1 MSQHRYLSIVTI
13 LATIISISATA
24 GSLGLLQ
31 AQEGETFSASLSGNE
46 EIPPTESGGTGWAR
60 FQTNDNGT
68 QVWFSVNLTGLNEI
82 TGAHIHNGSAGQ
94 NGDIVVSISG
104 QQAAESGNNATISM
118 KGNITQ
124 QDLQGPLEGKEL
136 SELVSLMS
144 DGSVYLNVH
153 TAEFQNGEIRGQ
165 IVSGLPESEINM
177 TSSMTSTTS
186 NNTLPTSNNTIP
198 N

>member
-1 MSQHRYLSIVTI
+1 MSQKDKLSIAII
-13 LATIISISATA
+13 LATIMSISAIA

-46 EIPPTESGGTGWAR
+46 EIPATESSATGWAR

-68 QVWFSVNLTGLNEI
+68 QVAYSVNLTGLNEI

-94 NGDIVVSISG
+94 NGDIVVSLSG
-104 QQAAESGNNATISM
+104 QQAAENNNNATISL

-124 QDLQGPLEGKEL
+124 DDLQGPLEGKEF

-144 DGSVYLNVH
+144 DGTVYVNVH
-153 TAEFQNGEIRGQ
+153 TAEFPNGEIRGQ

-177 TSSMTSTTS
+177 TPTTS
-186 NNTLPTSNNTIP
+186 NNTLPASNNTIP

>member
-1 MSQHRYLSIVTI
+1 MLQHGKLSILTI
-13 LATIISISATA
+13 LATIISISVAA
-24 GSLGLLQ
+24 GSLGFLQ
-31 AQEGETFSASLSGNE
+31 AQEGETFSTTLSGNE
-46 EIPPTESGGTGWAR
+46 EIPPTESSAAGWAR

-68 QVWFSVNLTGLNEI
+68 QVSYSVNLTGLNEI

-94 NGDIVVSISG
+94 NGDIVVSLYG
-104 QQAAESGNNATISM
+104 QQAAENGNNATISL

-124 QDLQGPLEGKEL
+124 DDLQGPLEGKEF

-144 DGSVYLNVH
+144 DGTVYVNVH

-165 IVSGLPESEINM
+165 IVSGLPESEIIN
-177 TSSMTSTTS
+177 MTSTTS
-186 NNTLPTSNNTIP
+186 NNTIPTSNNTIP